1 MTDDDPM
8 DGLPDPFGPEG
19 FDATQFFAQHG
30 LDLSQVLGIFNAAGP
45 VNWEVARQVAESICL
60 TNQDGEGA
68 LDDPDVDSARAERLA
83 TIVQAAQTNVAAT
96 TGLAES
102 AALEVQCV
110 NRRGWTVVTLDGL
123 KPVLEALASRMASPF
138 GAGTQPFGMQLDDP
152 SAIDDDPDMLAGIMS
167 ALAPVLFGVQA
178 GSLSGLLAHHALGQY
193 DLPLPLA
200 APPKLAFVVA
210 NIEQFARDWDL
221 EFDDL
226 AFALASREV
235 VHAAQRSVPWVRE
248 RLVRLATE
256 YVSGYE
262 LRPDVLEDQF
272 SETFSA
278 FDDIEPE
285 SLIAKLQAG
294 EMPAIDIDATEL
306 LAHLRTPAQEPIL
319 AELQR
324 FGAVLGGYADAVI
337 DMLGTRVGPGGSRIE
352 EALRRHRVECGAA
365 TEFVDLMLGLKI
377 DRTYYDKG
385 RAFCQGVI
393 DRAGIDGLNRV
404 WERESMLPTENEL
417 DAPGLWLA
425 RIELDLDD

>member
-1 MTDDDPM
+1 M
-8 DGLPDPFGPEG
+8 DGPPDPFGPEG
-19 FDATQFFAQHG
+19 FDASQFFAQHG
-30 LDLSQVLGIFNAAGP
+30 LDLSQVLGIFSGSGP
-45 VNWEVARQVAESICL
+45 VNWEVAHQVAESICL
-60 TNQDGEGA
+60 TNQDGEGQ
-68 LDDPDVDSARAERLA
+68 LDDPEVEGSAKADRLA
-83 TIVQAAQTNVAAT
+83 ALVRAAQTNVAAT

-102 AALEVQCV
+102 TALEVRCV
-110 NRRGWTVVTLDGL
+110 NRRGWTAITLDGL
-123 KPVLEALASRMASPF
+123 RPVLEALASRMSSPF
-138 GAGTQPFGMQLDDP
+138 ATGTLPFDRPEDLE
-152 SAIDDDPDMLAGIMS
+152 DDPDVLAGIMGV
-167 ALAPVLFGVQA
+167 LAPVLFGVQA
-178 GSLSGLLAHHALGQY
+178 GSLTGLLAHHALGQY

-210 NIEQFARDWDL
+210 NVERFARDWDL

-226 AFALASREV
+226 GFALASREV
-235 VHAAQRSVPWVRE
+235 VHAAQRSVPWVRD

-272 SETFSA
+272 SDTFAA
-278 FDDIEPE
+278 FDELEPE

-324 FGAVLGGYADAVI
+324 FGSVLGGYADAVI
-337 DMLGTRVGPGGSRIE
+337 DLLGTRVGPEGSRIE

-377 DRTYYDKG
+377 DRTYYDRG
-385 RAFCQGVI
+385 RAFCEGVLE
-393 DRAGIDGLNRV
+393 RSGIDGLNRV

-417 DAPGLWLA
+417 EAPGLWLA
-425 RIELDLDD
+425 RIELDLD

>member
-1 MTDDDPM
+1 M
-8 DGLPDPFGPEG
+8 DGPPDPFGPEG
-19 FDATQFFAQHG
+19 FDASQFFAQQG
-30 LDLSQVLGIFNAAGP
+30 IDLSQVLGLFSAGGP
-45 VNWEVARQVAESICL
+45 VNWEVARQVAESIAL
-60 TNQDGEGA
+60 TDQDSEGP
-68 LDDPDVDSARAERLA
+68 LDDPDVDPAQAERL
-83 TIVQAAQTNVAAT
+83 TTLVRAAQTNVAAT

-102 AALEVQCV
+102 AALEVQFV
-110 NRRGWTVVTLDGL
+110 NRRGWTAVTLDGL
-123 KPVLEALASRMASPF
+123 RPVLEALASRMSAPF
-138 GAGTQPFGMQLDDP
+138 DPTALQFANPDELDDN
-152 SAIDDDPDMLAGIMS
+152 PDMLAGIMGM
-167 ALAPVLFGVQA
+167 LAPMLFGVQA
-178 GSLSGLLAHHALGQY
+178 GSLSGLLAHHALGQF

-210 NIEQFARDWDL
+210 NIERFANDWDL
-221 EFDDL
+221 PFDDL
-226 AFALASREV
+226 GFALASREV

-262 LRPDVLEDQF
+262 LRPEVLEDQF
-272 SETFSA
+272 SETFSM

-337 DMLGTRVGPGGSRIE
+337 DALGPRVGPAGSRIE

-377 DRTYYDKG
+377 DRAYYDKG
-385 RAFCQGVI
+385 RAFSEGVI
-393 DRAGIDGLNRV
+393 EREGIDGLNRL

-417 DAPGLWLA
+417 EAPGLWLA
-425 RIELDLDD
+425 RIDLDL